1 MNKKMKLG
9 LLLIGAI
16 YGGRLCATAAVYDPP
31 TGEGKYILTPDAPK
45 TPVVNGPAV
54 FGVTPG
60 APFLYTIPASG
71 ERPMRLSADGLPAG
85 LTLDEKTGVISG
97 RIAADD
103 KTTYPVVLKAANA
116 AGAAEKKFRIIVG
129 DTICLTP
136 PLGWNSWNAWGGS
149 VDQQKVLSS
158 AQAMVDKGLL
168 NYGWTYINIDD
179 VWQGERGG
187 EYNAIQPDPKK
198 LPDIKK
204 LCDDVH
210 ALGLK
215 IGIYSTPW
223 VGSYGGRIGGSS
235 DNPDGKFIATR
246 PANPG
251 DKNPSWRFGTYR
263 FERQDALQ
271 WAEWGIDYLKYDWNP
286 NEEES
291 IRLMGEALKASGR
304 NIVFSLS
311 NSAPLASVDAIKKY
325 ANCWRTTGDLKDRW
339 SDKGPNRNMMEVW
352 TGHEKWLEKGGGG
365 GPGHFPDADMLVVG
379 DVVEKNSGEAPRPSR
394 LTADEQYTH
403 ISLWSLWSS
412 PMLIGCPIDRMDLFT
427 VKLLTNPE
435 VLAMHQ
441 DANGFPGK
449 TVFNQN
455 NMEVIVKQLEDGSV
469 AMGLINRNDAAAV
482 VTADWKT
489 AGLNGPQKLRDLW
502 RQKDIGVFQ
511 DEFSAKVPAHGVI
524 LVKTVN

>member
-1 MNKKMKLG
+1 MNKNKRLG
-9 LLLIGAI
+9 LLLISAVGCCLL
-16 YGGRLCATAAVYDPP
+16 GATAAVYEPP
-31 TGEGKYILTPDAPK
+31 VGEGMYILTPDAPK
-45 TPVVNGPAV
+45 TPVVNGPSV

-60 APFLYTIPASG
+60 APFLYALPVSG
-71 ERPMRLSADGLPAG
+71 ERPMRFSADGLPAG
-85 LTLDEKTGVISG
+85 LTLDEKTGIISG

-103 KTTYPVVLKAANA
+103 KTTYPVVLKASNA
-116 AGAAEKKFRIIVG
+116 LGAAEKKFRIIVG

-136 PLGWNSWNAWGGS
+136 PQGWNSWNAWGHG

-158 AQAMVDKGLL
+158 AQAMVDKGLR

-187 EYNAIQPDPKK
+187 KYNAIQPNPKTF
-198 LPDIKK
+198 PDIKK

-223 VGSYGGRIGGSS
+223 TTSYAGFIGGTSYS
-235 DNPDGKFIATR
+235 PDGKWTAPVSKEEKKLAKTI
-246 PANPG
+246 G
-251 DKNPSWRFGTYR
+251 KYR
-263 FERQDALQ
+263 FEQQDALQ
-271 WAEWGIDYLKYDWNP
+271 WAEWGIDYLKYDWKP
-286 NEEES
+286 NDAES

-311 NSAPLASVDAIKKY
+311 NSAPLESVDAIKQY

-339 SDKGPNRNMMEVW
+339 NEKGFCLSMAQVW
-352 TGHEKWLEKGGGG
+352 QGHENWLEKGGGG

-379 DVVEKNSGEAPRPSR
+379 DVIEKNQTDAPRPSR

-403 ISLWSLWSS
+403 ISLWSLWSC
-412 PMLIGCPIDRMDLFT
+412 PMLIGCPIERMDAFT

-435 VLAMHQ
+435 VLAIQQ
-441 DANGFPGK
+441 DAKGFPGK

-455 NMEVIVKQLEDGSV
+455 NVEVIVKGLEDGSV
-469 AMGLINRNDAAAV
+469 AIGLFNKNDAATV
-482 VTADWKT
+482 VTADWKA
-489 AGLNGPQKLRDLW
+489 AGLDGPQKMRDLW
-502 RQKDIGVFQ
+502 RQKDVGTFQ
-511 DEFSAKVPAHGVI
+511 DEFSAMVPAHGVI
-524 LVKTVN
+524 LVKTAN